1 MHTPKSGWIK
11 LLLTNTQKKKEKKR
25 LTYSEILKKKR
36 LKHLRF
42 SEL

>member
-25 LTYSEILKKKR
+25 LTYSEMLKKR
-36 LKHLRF
+36 LKHLPF

>member
-25 LTYSEILKKKR
+25 LTYSEILKTKKVQA
-36 LKHLRF
+36 
-42 SEL
+42 SSI